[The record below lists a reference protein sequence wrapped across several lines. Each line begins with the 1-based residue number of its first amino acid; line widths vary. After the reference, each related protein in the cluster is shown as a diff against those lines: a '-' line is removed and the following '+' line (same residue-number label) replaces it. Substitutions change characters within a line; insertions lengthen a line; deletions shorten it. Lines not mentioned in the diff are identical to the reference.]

1 MTTALQIIDRAYSLL
16 GYKAAGE
23 VLSSDDAA
31 YALDALNAMLDGW
44 NTQAM
49 SIVSVGEVVA
59 SVSGVSATVGPGL
72 QFDMP
77 RPVRVEDGSFS
88 RVNGIDY
95 PVKWID
101 RATYAGIALKTV
113 RGYFPQYAYY
123 DANMPT
129 ASVFFYPA
137 PVAAV
142 EFHLAVQTQ
151 LTSFANLATDYPLA
165 PGYAK
170 ALQYSLAEEL
180 APGIKEVPISVVR
193 TAANAR
199 RAIRRTNVNVAQL
212 DSGIQNA
219 RFNIYSGL

>member
-44 NTQAM
+44 NTQSM

-59 SVSGVSATVGPGL
+59 TVSGVSATVGSGM
-72 QFDMP
+72 QFNTP
-77 RPVRVEDGSFS
+77 RPVRVEAGSFS
-88 RVNGIDY
+88 RVGGVDS
-95 PVKWID
+95 PVELID
-101 RATYAGIALKTV
+101 RETYTGIADKAASAGV
-113 RGYFPQYAYY
+113 PQFAYY
-123 DANMPT
+123 EPSLPT
-129 ASVFFYPA
+129 AMVFFYPPA
-137 PVAAV
+137 AAV
-142 EFHLAVQTQ
+142 EIHLAVQTQ
-151 LTSFANLATDYPLA
+151 LTAFANLATDYPLA

-180 APGIKEVPISVVR
+180 APGIKELPLSIVR
-193 TAANAR
+193 TAFNAR

-219 RFNIYSGL
+219 RFNIYSGI